1 MKGQFHNFPELMH
14 DYRCKL
20 CQLAE
25 TKPGLLRIVH
35 RMRLKEGH
43 GAKALHRR
51 LQHLFE
57 RHGVELPSERA
68 IGRHFEKHVD
78 MAFLV
83 EAQPVVAP
91 KFDIPDMELGAF
103 EDLATGEN
111 DSDYHHMAD
120 LFKRVVRRIA
130 ALDADPTAF
139 LIEGTNKHAFQK
151 LGIWSGM
158 INNARQILESLNKMR
173 NSDRMTVSILEQ
185 HTRKFAL
192 TLSAPMAQV
201 LREIREDLTTVPDEK
216 ADYAVKRIEELLS
229 ERMPQIMT
237 EAAAQ
242 AMRESKEQYK
252 LLN

>member
-1 MKGQFHNFPELMH
+1 M
-14 DYRCKL
+14 
-20 CQLAE
+20 A
-25 TKPGLLRIVH
+25 H
-35 RMRLKEGH
+35 RMKHRDDAGSKL
-43 GAKALHRR
+43 LHRK
-51 LQHLFE
+51 LQPLFE
-57 RHGVELPSERA
+57 RHGLEIPSERA
-68 IGRHFEKHVD
+68 IGRHFANHVD
-78 MAFLV
+78 MTFMV
-83 EAQPVVAP
+83 DAQPVQTP
-91 KFDIPDMELGAF
+91 EFEIPDMELGAF

-120 LFKRVVRRIA
+120 LFKRVIRRVA

-139 LIEGTNKHAFQK
+139 VIEGTNKHAFQK
-151 LGIWSGM
+151 LSVWSGM

-192 TLSAPMAQV
+192 QLSGPMAQV
-201 LREIREDLTTVPDEK
+201 LREIREDLRTVPDGRG
-216 ADYAVKRIEELLS
+216 DYAVKRIEELLS
-229 ERMPQIMT
+229 ERMPQLMT